1 MIVNIELVLVFSF
14 DILVA
19 GFFFSFRFALARPR
33 AVNSISYCSGCV
45 AFTSAPEVGW
55 VQSCGGLAS
64 S

>member
-1 MIVNIELVLVFSF
+1 MIVNIESVLVFSF
-14 DILVA
+14 DILVV
-19 GFFFSFRFALARPR
+19 GFFFRFALARPR

-64 S
+64 F